1 MLATSVSATMVS
13 SGSRME
19 LVSPVVQT
27 MTVARMRFV
36 LIQTMALTVIVR
48 KDTLATEGLVWW
60 EAATKILYVRT
71 MSNAQQQAPVVHA

>member
-1 MLATSVSATMVS
+1 MTVSITKFVRTLILATSVSATMVS

-36 LIQTMALTVIVR
+36 LVQTMALTVIAR
-48 KDTLATEGLVWW
+48 KDTLATEGL
-60 EAATKILYVRT
+60 A
-71 MSNAQQQAPVVHA
+71 